1 MRKITLLI
9 IGFGTVLLALQS
21 CKKSYTNGYP
31 GGKGLILGSYIY
43 YDSIINE
50 NLDFS
55 SPTATVS
62 MTVSSK
68 GDPVATVKIFVATGS
83 NSADSSGWVLIKSV
97 PYSDKV
103 LLSVST
109 DELNTALGSVG
120 SSVQAGTVY
129 VLQNVVV
136 TTDGRT
142 FSATNTPSNYLSLAG
157 YKMALTWGATAV
169 CAFVQADAVGTYNV
183 VSDPYWGDFAPGDA
197 VTVAAGSNPNE
208 LLLYA
213 YPNPAAHGINRV
225 PIVIEVDPVSDI
237 ATVAKQV
244 VGAYSNWP
252 YGNLSVRGD
261 ASPNFVFSCTGSIQL
276 TFEFTVDAGTFGDGT
291 LTLQKQ

>member
-1 MRKITLLI
+1 M
-9 IGFGTVLLALQS
+9 IGFGVVLLALQS

-31 GGKGLILGSYIY
+31 DGKGLVLGSYIY

-55 SPTATVS
+55 NAAATVS

-83 NSADSSGWVLIKSV
+83 SSLDSSGWVLIKSV
-97 PYSDKV
+97 PYSDGV

-109 DELNTALGSVG
+109 DELNTALGTVG
-120 SSVQAGTVY
+120 SSVQAGNVY
-129 VLQNVVV
+129 VLQNVVI

-142 FSATNTPSNYLSLAG
+142 YSATNTPSNFLSLPG

-169 CAFVQADAVGTYNV
+169 CAFVQADAVGTYSV
-183 VSDPYWGDFAPGDA
+183 VSDDYWGDYSPGDA
-197 VTVAAGSNPNE
+197 VTVTAGSNANE

-213 YPNPAAHGINRV
+213 YPNPASHGINRV

-244 VGAYSNWP
+244 VGDYSNWP
-252 YGNLSVRGD
+252 YGNLSVRSD

-276 TFEFTVDAGTFGDGT
+276 TVEFTVAAGTFGDGS
-291 LTLQKQ
+291 LILQKQ